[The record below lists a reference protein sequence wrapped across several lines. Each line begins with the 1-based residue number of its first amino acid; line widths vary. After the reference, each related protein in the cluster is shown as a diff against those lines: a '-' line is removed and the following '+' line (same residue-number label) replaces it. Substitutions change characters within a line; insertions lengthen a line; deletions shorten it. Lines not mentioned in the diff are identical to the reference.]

1 MKEKIEREHIL
12 YDLDS
17 GMQGCIQVY
26 FTRTRARAHFS
37 VAAATELCFQSIR
50 YDTYMRIRPELICE
64 SRAA

>member
-17 GMQGCIQVY
+17 GMQDCIQVY

-37 VAAATELCFQSIR
+37 VAAAKLCFQSIR
-50 YDTYMRIRPELICE
+50 YDAYMRIRPELICE